1 MKMYFKENLIN
12 SLLIWFLFLIF
23 IFSQLFTHRY
33 GVFDITFIF
42 LLGYAILFGYPKY
55 NFVFPKGYISLLSI
69 IFLILTY
76 SIVLQLLHNQSDL
89 YLIGR
94 IVRVISALI
103 LMPLI
108 ILSFNPSVR
117 TFLKITSF
125 CILIHSISI
134 FLQISYEEDLIPLFA
149 SYTNLSDVNYIFS
162 TSTILIDG
170 EWTTLIG
177 SENLKYQME
186 RGTYGRLIEDRGF
199 GIARSYD
206 KAALFLCFNIII
218 NYYLYVSGNKKNF
231 IYLLIIFISYL
242 SGIYTGRTF
251 MIVGTLL
258 SIFITTQIVLKN
270 KNFIHTSIICLAV
283 VLSFIYII
291 LAFYPILEATIRY
304 GFSDIIDPK
313 ININEA
319 GIDGRGFAVGSFR
332 EIMSFFKLPD
342 SIFEL
347 LFGGSMIRS
356 AHSDSGIIKLIFST
370 GLVGLFLHLF
380 FYIKL
385 ILIFLSYIN
394 KNEFKSLILPL
405 LLIMFIFDFKDM
417 NIFSK
422 NVTELLILLLI
433 VFILNNENFKKIKKI
448 KL

>member
-1 MKMYFKENLIN
+1 MGPAFQLTGHTPPQVTGLFRMGNIGNVKCRVFAGRIHVIKNQAEAGFASDLIKRIRKIDLFADQITELVN
-12 SLLIWFLFLIF
+12 AVGRECCKRFCVDICWVRGSGHCAICSFSDGGSVIGCLAVYMAPVSLLTRLKYSRSGRCFKIF
-23 IFSQLFTHRY
+23 IFR
-33 GVFDITFIF
+33 VND
-42 LLGYAILFGYPKY
+42 FGKD
-55 NFVFPKGYISLLSI
+55 
-69 IFLILTY
+69 T
-76 SIVLQLLHNQSDL
+76 
-89 YLIGR
+89 
-94 IVRVISALI
+94 
-103 LMPLI
+103 
-108 ILSFNPSVR
+108 
-117 TFLKITSF
+117 
-125 CILIHSISI
+125 
-134 FLQISYEEDLIPLFA
+134 
-149 SYTNLSDVNYIFS
+149 
-162 TSTILIDG
+162 
-170 EWTTLIG
+170 
-177 SENLKYQME
+177 
-186 RGTYGRLIEDRGF
+186 
-199 GIARSYD
+199 
-206 KAALFLCFNIII
+206 
-218 NYYLYVSGNKKNF
+218 KNMSP
-231 IYLLIIFISYL
+231 FIS
-242 SGIYTGRTF
+242 
-251 MIVGTLL
+251 
-258 SIFITTQIVLKN
+258 
-270 KNFIHTSIICLAV
+270 SIICLAV

>member
-1 MKMYFKENLIN
+1 MKMYFKGNLIN
-12 SLLIWFLFLIF
+12 SLLLWFLFLIF

-69 IFLILTY
+69 IFVILIY
-76 SIVLQLLHNQSDL
+76 SIVLQLMHNQSDL
-89 YLIGR
+89 YLMGR
-94 IVRVISALI
+94 IVRVISTLI
-103 LMPLI
+103 LMPLV

-117 TFLKITSF
+117 TFFKNS
-125 CILIHSISI
+125 ILLHFNSLNIYI
-134 FLQISYEEDLIPLFA
+134 LQISYEEDLIPLFA
-149 SYTNLSDVNYIFS
+149 TYTNLSDLNYIFS
-162 TSTILIDG
+162 TRTILIDG

-177 SENLKYQME
+177 SENLKYQTE

-258 SIFITTQIVLKN
+258 SLFITTQIVLKN

-283 VLSFIYII
+283 VFSFIYIF

-313 ININEA
+313 ISINEA
-319 GIDGRGFAVGSFR
+319 GIDGRGFALGSFK
-332 EIMSFFKLPD
+332 EIMGFFKFPD

-356 AHSDSGIIKLIFST
+356 AHSDSGFIKLIFST
-370 GLVGLFLHLF
+370 GLIGLFLHLF

-385 ILIFLSYIN
+385 ASIFLSYIN

-417 NIFSK
+417 NILVEMLPNYF
-422 NVTELLILLLI
+422 
-433 VFILNNENFKKIKKI
+433 
-448 KL
+448 

>member
-1 MKMYFKENLIN
+1 MKMYFKGNLIN
-12 SLLIWFLFLIF
+12 SLLLWFLFLIF

-33 GVFDITFIF
+33 GIFDITFIF

-69 IFLILTY
+69 IFVILIY
-76 SIVLQLLHNQSDL
+76 SIVLQLIHNQFDL
-89 YLIGR
+89 YLMGR
-94 IVRVISALI
+94 VVRVISILI
-103 LMPLI
+103 LMPLV

-149 SYTNLSDVNYIFS
+149 TYTNLSDLNYIFS
-162 TSTILIDG
+162 TRTILIDG

-177 SENLKYQME
+177 SENLKYQTE
-186 RGTYGRLIEDRGF
+186 RGSYGRLIEDRGF

-218 NYYLYVSGNKKNF
+218 NYYLYVSSNKKN
-231 IYLLIIFISYL
+231 FISYL

-283 VLSFIYII
+283 VFSFIYIV

-313 ININEA
+313 ISINEA
-319 GIDGRGFAVGSFR
+319 GID
-332 EIMSFFKLPD
+332 
-342 SIFEL
+342 
-347 LFGGSMIRS
+347 
-356 AHSDSGIIKLIFST
+356 
-370 GLVGLFLHLF
+370 
-380 FYIKL
+380 
-385 ILIFLSYIN
+385 
-394 KNEFKSLILPL
+394 
-405 LLIMFIFDFKDM
+405 
-417 NIFSK
+417 
-422 NVTELLILLLI
+422 
-433 VFILNNENFKKIKKI
+433 
-448 KL
+448 

>member
-1 MKMYFKENLIN
+1 MRINFKENLIN
-12 SLLIWFLFLIF
+12 SFILWFLFLIF

-33 GVFDITFIF
+33 GIIDVTLIF

-55 NFVFPKGYISLLSI
+55 NFVFPQGYISLLSI
-69 IFLILTY
+69 MFVILIY
-76 SIVLQLLHNQSDL
+76 IIVLQLMHNQFDL

-94 IVRVISALI
+94 VVRVTITLI
-103 LMPLI
+103 LMPLV

-117 TFLKITSF
+117 TLLKIISF
-125 CILIHSISI
+125 CILIHSVSI
-134 FLQISYEEDLIPLFA
+134 FLQITYEADLIPLFA
-149 SYTNLSDVNYIFS
+149 SYVNLSDLNYVFN
-162 TSTILIDG
+162 TRTILIDG
-170 EWTTLIG
+170 EWTTRLG
-177 SENLKYQME
+177 SENLVHQMKD
-186 RGTYGRLIEDRGF
+186 GSYGRLAEDRGF

-218 NYYLYVSGNKKNF
+218 NYYLYVSGNNKKF
-231 IYLLIIFISYL
+231 IYLLLFFISYL

-258 SIFITTQIVLKN
+258 STFLIARIVLTN
-270 KNFIHTSIICLAV
+270 KNFIHTFIICVAV
-283 VLSFIYII
+283 VLSFIYIV

-313 ININEA
+313 ISINEA
-319 GIDGRGFAVGSFR
+319 GIDGRGFALGSFR
-332 EIMSFFKLPD
+332 TIMGFFKLPD

-347 LFGGSMIRS
+347 LLGGTLIRVGP
-356 AHSDSGIIKLIFST
+356 DSGFIKLIFST
-370 GLVGLFLHLF
+370 GLIGLMLHLF

-385 ILIFLSYIN
+385 TLVFLAYDN

-417 NIFSK
+417 NILSK
-422 NVTELLILLLI
+422 NVTELFLLLLI
-433 VFILNNENFKKIKKI
+433 VLIFNKNKQNLANLKKI
-448 KL
+448 